1 MLLSFRVANH
11 RSLREEQELNLRP
24 VYDKVETALPVAAIY
39 GGNAAGKSNLLDAF
53 RYMRE
58 MVRPGRAFRP
68 EEVPFR
74 TPFRLDPSASTEESS
89 YVVDLRLGDVLY
101 NYGFAVDDEQ
111 VTEEWLFA
119 YPQGRKRLL
128 FERSES
134 GVSVGSG
141 VQGWRALQTLANKT
155 QPDRLV
161 LSGVAQFKA
170 PEWEPV
176 ASWFKS
182 GLSVPRLTGSVSS
195 AATAFEQH
203 PELAGLLSV
212 ADVGIREVIVEERA
226 LAWPKV
232 NDQNL
237 ALLQTEIADQ
247 RLIEA
252 ERRIGE
258 ESAGGSA
265 EQESIALQRIK
276 EHFSAILART
286 TGYHLLFY
294 HNRSAAPLSLDEQ
307 SDGTVRFIHFMAE
320 VLDALKQGKTLL
332 VDEIEAS
339 LHPRLL
345 FRVIELFR
353 DERTNT
359 GGGQLVFTTHDTSL
373 LGTSF
378 GEPVLHRDEVWFTEK
393 DENGQTKLF
402 PLSEFKPRKGEN
414 AERRYLGGSY
424 GAVPAVFPDSLVDAV
439 LAAREASE

>member
-1 MLLSFRVANH
+1 MLLSFRAANH

-24 VYDKVETALPVAAIY
+24 VYDKDQQALRVAAIY
-39 GGNAAGKSNLLDAF
+39 GGNAAGKSNLLDGL
-53 RYMRE
+53 RYMRQ
-58 MVRPGRAFRP
+58 MVRSGRFFRP

-89 YVVDLRLGDVLY
+89 YVVDLLLGDVLY

-128 FERSES
+128 FERSDS

-155 QPDRLV
+155 QPDWLV

-176 ASWFKS
+176 ANWFAS
-182 GLSVPRLTGSVSS
+182 GLLFPRLTGSSS
-195 AATAFEQH
+195 RAAEAFERH
-203 PELAGLLSV
+203 SELAGLLSV
-212 ADVGIREVIVEERA
+212 ADVGIRDVVVEEQT
-226 LAWPKV
+226 LAPPELELTAKGR
-232 NDQNL
+232 QE
-237 ALLQTEIADQ
+237 AG
-247 RLIEA
+247 RLILEH
-252 ERRIGE
+252 
-258 ESAGGSA
+258 SAGDSS
-265 EQESIALQRIK
+265 ETDSPALERLRKQFL
-276 EHFSAILART
+276 EILARRT
-286 TGYHLLFY
+286 DQHLLFY
-294 HNRSAAPLSLDEQ
+294 HNRSTTPLSLADQ

-359 GGGQLVFTTHDTSL
+359 GGGQLIFTTHDTSL